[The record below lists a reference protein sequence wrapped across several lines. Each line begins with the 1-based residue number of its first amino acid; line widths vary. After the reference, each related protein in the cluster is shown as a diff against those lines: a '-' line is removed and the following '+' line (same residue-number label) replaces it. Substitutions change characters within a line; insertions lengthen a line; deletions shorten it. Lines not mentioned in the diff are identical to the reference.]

1 MDNQYISTCTFI
13 NIFILFLRS
22 ISVSVVTVLQVV
34 SLAAFNEVGMEYFFW
49 EIVK

>member
-22 ISVSVVTVLQVV
+22 ISVSVVTVLQV
-34 SLAAFNEVGMEYFFW
+34 SFAAFNEVGMEYFFW